1 MAFPS
6 LLNRGKRFLGESE
19 GTDSVRFVLGS
30 GDFRF
35 HPYLRWQRDFAFRFG
50 AFTDFICF
58 SPPFRKRTAFLSEA
72 AVVTRSF
79 LFTLSSCHQ
88 SSTVIVDRGE
98 HYLKKGVSPPPEY
111 FPRSVYLRLKKPS
124 NCDGSRISVI
134 RAQQLSKVLFVSI
147 LKFSFRSLEHSRLS

>member
-6 LLNRGKRFLGESE
+6 LLNCGKLFLGESE
-19 GTDSVRFVLGS
+19 GTDSVWFVLGS
-30 GDFRF
+30 GNFRF
-35 HPYLRWQRDFAFRFG
+35 HPYLCWQRDFAFRFG

-72 AVVTRSF
+72 AAVTRSS

-98 HYLKKGVSPPPEY
+98 HYLKKGVFFPP
-111 FPRSVYLRLKKPS
+111 RVLSSVYLRLKKPS
-124 NCDGSRISVI
+124 NCDSSRISVI
-134 RAQQLSKVLFVSI
+134 RAQQLNKVLFVSI